1 MEKEIIIIDGVEWYK
16 NTMVHEGQSLIYYQ
30 VKSVADKESEYMKK
44 MEDDIMEEFL
54 YGQVK

>member
-16 NTMVHEGQSLIYYQ
+16 NTMVHEGQSSITYQ

-44 MEDDIMEEFL
+44 IEDDIMEEFL